1 MVSVMIERQY
11 IRADAL
17 VVGSGAAGLNA
28 AVSLKKQGLKRV
40 VLISSGLNRGTSRN
54 TGSDK
59 QTYYK
64 LGLSSQA
71 DSIASMAETLFS
83 GGAMDGPTAL
93 AEAALSARGFLHL
106 ADIGVPFPQDR
117 YGCFPGYQTDHD
129 PAGRASSCGPY
140 TSRDMTRQLEQEA
153 RLWGA
158 ELWGGYQAVRLL
170 TADGAVQGVAALN
183 LKALK
188 RKRVELA
195 YFLTRAVV
203 YAVGASA
210 GLYAASVYPASQLGG
225 MGAALMA
232 GAPAVNLTEWQY
244 GIASLHP
251 RWNLSGSYQQI
262 IPRYFS
268 VQEEGGEEYEFLTE
282 VFANPAAMLDAIFLK
297 GYQWPFD
304 AEKTQNSGSSLIDL
318 AVWRQRQLGRKV
330 YLDFRQNPLG
340 LSWAELWGLLG
351 DTARSYLANSH
362 VTGERPV
369 DRLASI
375 NAPALA
381 LYRDKGRDLSAEPLE
396 IAICAQHQN
405 GGLQVDHWWRSPLE
419 GLYPVGECA
428 GTHGVRRPGGAALN
442 SGQVGSMRAAQWIA
456 AHPMPEHAWDEAL
469 QEQAQAL
476 EARTLGFLQEGGV
489 SPAACW
495 RRLRTRMEGMDH
507 VRSLERAREIA
518 QSARDALYSLERDMT
533 ARSFRE
539 LEMAFTVEDL
549 LMTQWAMAASVAD
562 YVEAGGGSR
571 GSALIADKTGTLELP
586 WLCCRAANRA
596 LDGQVQQV
604 CFRQGNMAC
613 HFRTV
618 LPLPQEESW
627 FETAWAQFQAG
638 AIYR

>member
-1 MVSVMIERQY
+1 MAAVKMERNSVQT
-11 IRADAL
+11 DAL
-17 VVGSGAAGLNA
+17 VVGSGAAGFNA
-28 AVSLKKQGLKRV
+28 AVSLKKQGLNRV

-64 LGLSSQA
+64 LGLSTQA

-106 ADIGVPFPQDR
+106 ADIGVAFPQDR

-153 RLWGA
+153 RLWGV
-158 ELWGGYQAVRLL
+158 ELWDGYQAVRIL
-170 TADGAVQGVAALN
+170 TADGVVQGVAALS

-188 RKRVELA
+188 QERIEFV

-210 GLYAASVYPASQLGG
+210 GLYGASVYPASQLGG

-282 VFANPAAMLDAIFLK
+282 AFENRAAMLDAIFLK

-318 AVWRQRQLGRKV
+318 AVWRQRQQGRKV

-381 LYRDKGRDLSAEPLE
+381 LYREKGRDLSAEPLE
-396 IAICAQHQN
+396 IAVCAQHQN

-456 AHPMPEHAWDEAL
+456 AHAEAAPVWGAGL
-469 QEQAQAL
+469 QAQAEAL
-476 EARTLGFLQEGGV
+476 EARTQGFLQAGGNP
-489 SPAACW
+489 PAACW
-495 RRLRTRMEGMDH
+495 RRLKARMEGMGH
-507 VRSLERAREIA
+507 VRSLECAREIA
-518 QSARDALYSLERDMT
+518 QAAGEELCGLEQIMTVRSLP
-533 ARSFRE
+533 E
-539 LEMAFTVEDL
+539 LEAAFAVEDL
-549 LMTQWAMAASVAD
+549 LVVQQAMAVSVQR
-562 YVEAGGGSR
+562 YIEAGGGSR
-571 GSALIADKTGTLELP
+571 GSALVADEGGAWALP
-586 WLCCRAANRA
+586 QLRCRAADRS
-596 LDGQVQQV
+596 LDSQVQQV
-604 CFRQGNMAC
+604 CFQPGNVTC
-613 HFRTV
+613 RFRAA
-618 LPLPQEESW
+618 LPLPREESW
-627 FETAWAQFQAG
+627 FETAWIQFQAG

>member
-1 MVSVMIERQY
+1 MASVKMERNNIQ
-11 IRADAL
+11 ADAL
-17 VVGSGAAGLNA
+17 VVGSGAAGFNA

-40 VLISSGLNRGTSRN
+40 VLISSGLERGTSRN

-140 TSRDMTRQLEQEA
+140 TSRDMTRQLEKEA

-158 ELWGGYQAVRLL
+158 ELWDGYQAVRIL
-170 TADGAVQGVAALN
+170 TGGGAVQGVAALS

-188 RKRVELA
+188 QGRIEFT

-210 GLYAASVYPASQLGG
+210 GLYGASVYPASQVGG
-225 MGAALMA
+225 MGAALRA

-268 VQEEGGEEYEFLTE
+268 VQEEGGKEYEFLAE
-282 VFANPAAMLDAIFLK
+282 AFENRAAMLDAIFLK

-304 AEKTQNSGSSLIDL
+304 AEKTQGNGSSLIDL
-318 AVWRQRQLGRKV
+318 AVWRQRQQGRRV
-330 YLDFRQNPLG
+330 YLDFRKNPMG
-340 LSWAELWGLLG
+340 MSWAQVWELLG
-351 DTARSYLANSH
+351 DTAREYLANSH

-369 DRLASI
+369 DRLEAM
-375 NAPALA
+375 NAPALR
-381 LYRDKGRDLSAEPLE
+381 LYQDKGRDLSSEPLE
-396 IAICAQHQN
+396 IAVCAQHQN

-442 SGQVGSMRAAQWIA
+442 SGQVGSLRAAQWIA
-456 AHPMPEHAWDEAL
+456 AHPAPPPAWGDEL
-469 QEQAQAL
+469 QAQAEAL
-476 EARTLGFLQEGGV
+476 EARTQGFLREGGEP
-489 SPAACW
+489 PAACW
-495 RRLRTRMEGMDH
+495 RRLKARMEGMGH
-507 VRSLERAREIA
+507 VRSLESAREIA
-518 QSARDALYSLERDMT
+518 QAAGEELGSLEQVMT
-533 ARSFRE
+533 VRRLPE
-539 LEMAFTVEDL
+539 LEAAFAVEDL
-549 LMTQWAMAASVAD
+549 LTVQQAMAVSVQR
-562 YVEAGGGSR
+562 YIEAGGGSR
-571 GSALIADKTGTLELP
+571 GSALIADGEGALALP
-586 WLCCRAANRA
+586 QLRCRAAGRA
-596 LDGQVQQV
+596 LEGQVQQV
-604 CFRQGNMAC
+604 CLRQGKVEC
-613 HFRTV
+613 RFRAV

-627 FETAWAQFQAG
+627 FETAWAQFQSG